1 MRCGFTGVFPVTG
14 KHRSFHLP
22 SRRKHP
28 AFISPFLPVTGSRSI
43 SENTTWG
50 VRKSFADG
58 KVRVSFSKFLGY
70 DEGFVIN
77 EEEAKTVRL
86 I

>member
-1 MRCGFTGVFPVTG
+1 
-14 KHRSFHLP
+14 
-22 SRRKHP
+22 
-28 AFISPFLPVTGSRSI
+28 VTGSRSI